1 MRDGEVD
8 PVVVRD
14 NMPVAGIAEVWPQTR
29 DILER
34 YGLSLS
40 DVRALGEALRDRGK
54 LESVLA
60 ELNAAVG
67 SSGATCVEGG

>member
-1 MRDGEVD
+1 M
-8 PVVVRD
+8 VVQD
-14 NMPVAGIAEVWPQTR
+14 NMPVAGIAKVWPQTKA
-29 DILER
+29 ILER

-40 DVRALGEALRDRGK
+40 DARPLGEALGDRRK
-54 LESVLA
+54 LKSLLA